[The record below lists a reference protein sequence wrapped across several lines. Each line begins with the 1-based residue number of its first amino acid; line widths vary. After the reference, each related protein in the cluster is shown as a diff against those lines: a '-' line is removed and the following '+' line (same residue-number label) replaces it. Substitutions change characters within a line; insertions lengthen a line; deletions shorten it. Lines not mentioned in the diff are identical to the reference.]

1 MKLSNIMKIQ
11 NETTQISFI
20 ILTYNEEQHIKR
32 CIDSILSLSNNI
44 YIIDSYSTDK
54 TVQIA
59 TSLGATVLQNK
70 WINYANQFNWGLS
83 NCEITTPWIMRL
95 DADEYLTEDLR
106 LEMQQV
112 LPKLSKDVSGVV
124 LNYRHYFMGR
134 WIKNGTR
141 YPLPL
146 LRIWRTGK
154 GSIENKWMDERV
166 VLSEGATYNL
176 KSDFIHD
183 DLNDITFFISKHN
196 GYATREAIDL
206 LNREYHF
213 MNNGAND
220 NGANKTHLNLYLK
233 NSFYSKSPLFLRV
246 FIYFIYRYIFRLGFL
261 DGKEGLIYHFLQ
273 GFWYR
278 FLVDAKIYELKK
290 QFGGDSEKIV
300 EYVKEK
306 YKI

>member
-1 MKLSNIMKIQ
+1 MAII
-11 NETTQISFI
+11 TAI
-20 ILTYNEEQHIKR
+20 ILTYNEEKHIER
-32 CIDSILSLSNNI
+32 CIQSILPLTSEI
-44 YIIDSYSTDK
+44 YIIDSYSTDS
-54 TVQIA
+54 TVEIA
-59 TSLGATVLQNK
+59 LRLGAKVLQNK
-70 WINYANQFNWGLS
+70 WINHASQFNWGIKNS
-83 NCEITTPWIMRL
+83 HIQTPWVIRL
-95 DADEYLTEDLR
+95 DADEYLTQELR
-106 LEMQQV
+106 AEMENV
-112 LPKLSKDVSGVV
+112 LPVLSTTVSGAI

-166 VLSEGATYNL
+166 VLSEGSTYKL

-183 DLNDITFFISKHN
+183 DLNDINFFISKHN

-206 LNREYHF
+206 LNKEYHF
-213 MNNGAND
+213 MNNDSAD
-220 NGANKTHLNLYLK
+220 NGANKSHINLVIK

-246 FIYFIYRYIFRLGFL
+246 LVYFIYRYFFRLGFL

-278 FLVDAKIYELKK
+278 FLVDAKIFELKRK
-290 QFGGDSEKIV
+290 FNNDSEAIV
-300 EYVKEK
+300 AYIKQR
-306 YKI
+306 YQID